1 MLWILPIGLAIG
13 TFIGFHMMNQ
23 GFLAGLIGAIL
34 AFLVGLLFVNVGKKR
49 SNY

>member
-23 GFLAGLIGAIL
+23 GFLAGFVGAIL
-34 AFLVGLLFVNVGKKR
+34 AFLIGLLFVSVGKTK